1 MALAENQISPEDDIK
16 VVWVGSDVACTE
28 MVGILLDHTEIAV
41 DTEFR
46 REKTYYPRL
55 ALLQLG
61 VNGLAFLVDPFQV
74 DMTLLAP
81 LFESNVEFVFHAL
94 EQDLDIIE
102 RACGVRAKVFFD
114 TQIAAGFIGLSRP
127 SLAHLADRLLGVEL
141 PKADRLSDWTQRPLT
156 EAQKIYAASDV
167 AHLLVMKAKI
177 SEELESAGR
186 LAWALDEFE
195 YVSSRRKEPTDPAL
209 AWQKIKECRS
219 LKGNARKVAKSVAQ
233 WREERA
239 IELDIPP
246 RYLLSDLTVAAIAQ
260 LAPKTKQELLKV
272 RGIDPRQ
279 INNGT
284 DVSILEAVK
293 AGLLLDKVPDI
304 PHQNDDGIRGA
315 GAVVSLCLAWL
326 SQKCNDERFD
336 PTIVGTREDVT
347 QLLAGEKD
355 SRLGTGWRYE
365 LIGRQ
370 LLEIKSAKLS
380 LTGGPGGKI
389 VAIPIE
395 E

>member
-1 MALAENQISPEDDIK
+1 MALAENHVSPEESTKII
-16 VVWVGSDVACTE
+16 WVGSDVACVE
-28 MVGILLDHTEIAV
+28 MVKILLDYPEIAV
-41 DTEFR
+41 DTEFH

-55 ALLQLG
+55 ALLQFG
-61 VNGLAFLVDPFQV
+61 VAGLAFLVDPFRV
-74 DMTLLAP
+74 EMTLLAP
-81 LFESNVEFVFHAL
+81 LFESEIEFVFHAL
-94 EQDLDIIE
+94 EQDLDILE

-127 SLAHLADRLLGVEL
+127 SLAHLADRLLSIEL

-156 EAQKIYAASDV
+156 EAQKSYAASDV

-177 SEELESAGR
+177 SQELESAGR
-186 LAWALDEFE
+186 LNWALDEFE

-209 AWQKIKECRS
+209 AWQKIKECRG

-246 RYLLSDLTVAAIAQ
+246 RYLLSDLTVAAVAQ

-279 INNGT
+279 ITNGA
-284 DVSILEAVK
+284 DVNILEAVK
-293 AGLLLDKVPDI
+293 EGLLLDKVPEI
-304 PHQNDDGIRGA
+304 PHQNDDGVRGA

-326 SQKCNDERFD
+326 NQKCNDERFD
-336 PTIVGTREDVT
+336 STIVGTREDVA
-347 QLLAGEKD
+347 QLLAGDKE
-355 SRLGTGWRYE
+355 SRLASGWRYE
-365 LIGRQ
+365 LVGKQ
-370 LLEIKSAKLS
+370 LMDIKLAKLS

-389 VAIPIE
+389 VAIPTE
-395 E
+395 A